1 MFPLQTHAQAGPHA
15 SPHPPGDRLYQESW
29 KLIWRLLCRW
39 TPKPLNPWRLWVLRR
54 AGAVVEVP
62 CYVDASARIFDPRR
76 LVLRRRSCLGERAEI
91 YNLAPVELCE
101 ASTVAQGCYLCT
113 GTHDFSAPSLNL
125 QTAPI
130 RIGPGAFLGARVLVL
145 PGVSVGANT
154 VVGAGAVL
162 SRDTDAD
169 AIWAGNPARRIRD
182 RPGGPGRRPD

>member
-1 MFPLQTHAQAGPHA
+1 MFPLQTYSQAGPHA

-54 AGAVVEVP
+54 AGAVVEGS

-91 YNLAPVELCE
+91 YNLAPVELGE

-113 GTHDFSAPSLNL
+113 GTHDFSVPSLNL

-130 RIGPGAFLGARVLVL
+130 RIGPGAFLGARALVL
-145 PGVSVGANT
+145 PGVCVGANT
-154 VVGAGAVL
+154 VVGAGSVL